1 MDKKT
6 FLLNLRQS
14 LSVLKEEE
22 LQDIVSEYE
31 QHIDM
36 KVENGLTEEEAIA
49 DFGSMTELTAE
60 ILEAY
65 HVRADYAGAVS
76 GRRMKADRGFGNIS
90 LQSVSNLE
98 EKSRISEAAGKV
110 KEAVTRWGKL
120 LGAGFSAA
128 GTIVK
133 RGFIWGKRQI
143 SRPFLWIW
151 GMLRRGEESD
161 EPGGTG
167 EGTKRVKQGRR
178 KKEHMRRD
186 SMERRGYGEEQH
198 GVMYMIGEG
207 ISRIFHG
214 CINAVRWCVRLAWN
228 MCCVGASLMVGFF
241 GLFCLYGLGVLLVLV
256 LQGYPLWGIT
266 LGCLGLVLCMFSL
279 AGFGFTLRW
288 IPERQKEIG
297 NKERGS
303 REREQRES
311 ARRQVMRRGLRE
323 EEPWEER
330 RAESKRG
337 ESKRGESKRGET
349 KRRKLREEISGYET
363 DEREQQEAETE
374 RGEAVRTGTDMIEA
388 GRIEEDIIET
398 GIIEAVRTEQEIDT
412 GISESGVNTEGEQH
426 A

>member
-36 KVENGLTEEEAIA
+36 KVENGLTEEEAIV

-65 HVRADYAGAVS
+65 HVRADYAESVS
-76 GRRMKADRGFGNIS
+76 GRRMKADRGLGNSS
-90 LQSVSNLE
+90 LHSASNLE
-98 EKSRISEAAGKV
+98 DKSRISEAVGKV
-110 KEAVTRWGKL
+110 KGTVTRWGKL
-120 LGAGFSAA
+120 LGA
-128 GTIVK
+128 IIK
-133 RGFIWGKRQI
+133 QGFIWGKRQI
-143 SRPFLWIW
+143 SRPFLWIL
-151 GMLRRGEESD
+151 GMLRTGEKSD
-161 EPGGTG
+161 EPGGAG
-167 EGTKRVKQGRR
+167 EDIKRVKQSRR
-178 KKEHMRRD
+178 KKEHMRRN
-186 SMERRGYGEEQH
+186 SMERRGYGEGQH

-207 ISRIFHG
+207 ISRVFRG
-214 CINAVRWCVRLAWN
+214 CINTARWCIRLTWN

-241 GLFCLYGLGVLLVLV
+241 GLFCLYGLGVLLVLL

-288 IPERQKEIG
+288 LPERQKETG
-297 NKERGS
+297 GKERKG

-311 ARRQVMRRGLRE
+311 ARRQIMRGELNE
-323 EEPWEER
+323 DEPWEVR
-330 RAESKRG
+330 RG
-337 ESKRGESKRGET
+337 ESGRGEE
-349 KRRKLREEISGYET
+349 KRRKLRGEVSGNET
-363 DEREQQEAETE
+363 GERKRPETGTERE
-374 RGEAVRTGTDMIEA
+374 EAVREEAVRAGTDTTEA
-388 GRIEEDIIET
+388 D
-398 GIIEAVRTEQEIDT
+398 RTEQEKDT
-412 GISESGVNTEGEQH
+412 GISESDVNMEGEQH